1 MTCSDD
7 RFTPDSTVFKKPE
20 PQAEKWDGISLED
33 LLRSLVRENKSAE
46 IADLIKMLPERRQS
60 FYREI
65 WMDEKA
71 KVREMRK

>member
-1 MTCSDD
+1 MDD

-20 PQAEKWDGISLED
+20 PKEEKWDGISLED

-46 IADLIKMLPERRQS
+46 IADLIKMLPERRQN